1 MSKLPQMCFIGVLL
15 GVISLSG
22 CKSLNVGGK
31 GPKDGKFKMPPAPA
45 DDWIK
50 VGMDNGLSYIRVADT
65 TEDDV
70 ITLFATTDDA
80 SERITSMGVLV
91 KHIQNKGHQG
101 LKAVEMNSFRGVP
114 GVRFEIIKRDIGMGG
129 SEEMRAKLGLMERQ
143 PGSEYFVRTEV
154 FAFPDPRD
162 NTKIVNLG
170 ISRVSV
176 HGMIGNAYSN
186 VRNLF
191 VSQFLSMNDIPG
203 YNGDTMEAEYDDS
216 PEDSGL
222 PY

>member
-1 MSKLPQMCFIGVLL
+1 MFKLPQMCFLAVVL
-15 GVISLSG
+15 GVMSVSG
-22 CKSLNVGGK
+22 CKSTKVGGL
-31 GPKDGKFKMPPAPA
+31 PDGKFKMPPAPA
-45 DDWIK
+45 DDWMK

-70 ITLFATTDDA
+70 ITLFATTEQA
-80 SERITSMGVLV
+80 TERITSIGVLAQY
-91 KHIQNKGHQG
+91 IRSKGHQG
-101 LKAVEMNSFRGVP
+101 LKAAEITTFRGVP

-129 SEEMRAKLGLMERQ
+129 SQEMRSKLGLLERQ

-154 FAFPDPRD
+154 FSFPDPRD
-162 NTKIVNLG
+162 DSQIVNLG

-176 HGMIGNAYSN
+176 HGQIGNAYGN

-191 VSQFLSMNDIPG
+191 VSQFLSMNSIPG
-203 YNGDTMEAEYDDS
+203 YNGDVADAEYDNPS
-216 PEDSGL
+216 EYGGL